1 MARFGCIADDF
12 TGASDMA
19 SFLARGGMRTI
30 LYNGIPETRD
40 LEDGADAVVIA
51 LKTRTQDTQAAVE
64 CSLAA
69 LKYLRERGCERFY
82 LKYCSTFDSTPRGNI
97 GPVCDAV
104 MEALG
109 VRYTLLCPALPVNG
123 RTVREGKLYVNGVL
137 LQESSMKHHPLTP
150 MWDCV
155 LKKLME
161 PQSKYPVY
169 ELGRDLWETEHPE
182 EHYYLVPDCENQAD
196 LAAIARRFG
205 QLPLLTGGSGLAE
218 DLAREWMAGAGAGTA
233 QQLETTAGNALLL
246 AGSCSQATRAQI
258 ARFRSDGGVCL
269 RLSPDELMDPA
280 WDFEAFWAQLRRK
293 LEAHCVLVYTSDTPE
308 QVKQAQQRW
317 GDISGQLEEA
327 LASLAQRARDGGI
340 SKFIV
345 AGGETSGAVTRRLG
359 MQSYYIGESVAPGVP
374 VMMPLQDRELR
385 LVLKSGNFGQPD
397 FFTRAL
403 QMLSA

>member
-123 RTVREGKLYVNGVL
+123 RTVREGKLYVNGVP

-150 MWDCV
+150 MW
-155 LKKLME
+155 E
-161 PQSKYPVY
+161 
-169 ELGRDLWETEHPE
+169 
-182 EHYYLVPDCENQAD
+182 
-196 LAAIARRFG
+196 
-205 QLPLLTGGSGLAE
+205 
-218 DLAREWMAGAGAGTA
+218 
-233 QQLETTAGNALLL
+233 
-246 AGSCSQATRAQI
+246 
-258 ARFRSDGGVCL
+258 
-269 RLSPDELMDPA
+269 
-280 WDFEAFWAQLRRK
+280 
-293 LEAHCVLVYTSDTPE
+293 
-308 QVKQAQQRW
+308 
-317 GDISGQLEEA
+317 
-327 LASLAQRARDGGI
+327 
-340 SKFIV
+340 
-345 AGGETSGAVTRRLG
+345 
-359 MQSYYIGESVAPGVP
+359 
-374 VMMPLQDRELR
+374 
-385 LVLKSGNFGQPD
+385 
-397 FFTRAL
+397 
-403 QMLSA
+403 

>member
-123 RTVREGKLYVNGVL
+123 RTVREGKLYVNGVP

-150 MWDCV
+150 MWDCA

-182 EHYYLVPDCENQAD
+182 EHYYLVPDCEDQAD
-196 LAAIARRFG
+196 LTAIARRFG

-218 DLAREWMAGAGAGTA
+218 DLAREWMAGAGAGTVQKLA
-233 QQLETTAGNALLL
+233 ATEGNALLL

-258 ARFRSDGGVCL
+258 ARFRSGGGACL

-280 WDFEAFWAQLRRK
+280 WDFEAFWSQLRRE

-308 QVKQAQQRW
+308 QVRQAQQRW
-317 GDISGQLEEA
+317 GNISGLLEETLAA
-327 LASLAQRARDGGI
+327 LTQRARDAGI
-340 SKFIV
+340 GKFIV

-374 VMMPLQDRELR
+374 VMMPLQDRTLR

-397 FFTRAL
+397 FFERAIG
-403 QMLSA
+403 MLSA